1 MACSQS
7 AEIAES
13 VATVKTRKKL
23 LLLIPDMGRG
33 GAERFFSILL
43 RHFDRGLF
51 EPDLAVF
58 KRQGEFLR
66 DIPSDVDVH
75 ELGASRA
82 RYALP
87 AIIRVVHKVRPDII
101 LSTLG
106 NANVALMMTR
116 SWLPRST
123 RIVLSEANSLTACL
137 QDCSHPAL
145 WRWLYRRFYKR
156 ADVVVCLDDSIVDE
170 MADHFEV
177 PRAKLRCI
185 YNPLDIQQVRAMAAV
200 DKSPYCGAGPHL
212 VAAGRLCRQKGF
224 DVLLAAMPAILREL
238 PGTTLTVL
246 GDGPLLPELR
256 RQAIQLGVAASVCW
270 AGFQE
275 NPFRYFRHADA
286 FVLSSRY
293 EGLPYV
299 LLEALAAGAP
309 RVVTTECFHLARK
322 LELKCKC
329 MLVIPGEDPA
339 ACSAGIVAALRNPAD
354 RGERP
359 DLTDFALERII
370 DQYTA
375 ELLGDDCHVPS
386 GRSTKCSSP

>member
-1 MACSQS
+1 VARSQS
-7 AEIAES
+7 GEIADW
-13 VATVKTRKKL
+13 VTTVKTRKKL
-23 LLLIPDMGRG
+23 LLLIPDMGEG
-33 GAERFFSILL
+33 GAERFFAVFL
-43 RHFDRGLF
+43 RHFERGLF
-51 EPDLAVF
+51 EPHLAVF
-58 KRQGEFLR
+58 KRQGEFLK
-66 DIPSDVDVH
+66 DIPNDVEVH
-75 ELGASRA
+75 ELGVRRA

-87 AIIRVVHKVRPDII
+87 AIIRVVHKVHPDII

-116 SWLPRST
+116 PWLPRST
-123 RIVLSEANSLTACL
+123 RIVLSEANSPTPCL
-137 QDCSHPAL
+137 QPGSHAAL
-145 WRWLYRRFYKR
+145 WKWLYRKFYKR
-156 ADVVVCLDDSIVDE
+156 ADVVVCLSGPIVDE

-185 YNPLDIQQVRAMAAV
+185 YNPLDIQQVCAMAAV
-200 DKSPYCGAGPHL
+200 GKSPYCGSGPHL

-224 DVLLAAMPAILREL
+224 DILLAAMPAILREL

-246 GDGPLLPELR
+246 GDGPLRAELR
-256 RQAIQLGVAASVCW
+256 RQAIQLGVAASVFW

-275 NPFRYFRHADA
+275 NPFPYFRHADA

-309 RVVTTECFHLARK
+309 RVVATECFHLVRK
-322 LELKCKC
+322 LELNCKC

-339 ACSAGIVAALRNPAD
+339 AFSAGIVAALRNPAD
-354 RGERP
+354 CGERP

-375 ELLGDDCHVPS
+375 ELLGDDSHVP
-386 GRSTKCSSP
+386 RSRATKCSSP